1 MMKKYFLSALMTVI
15 SMTIHAQA
23 TDNRTQ
29 VLIETSMGNIKI
41 ALYNE
46 TPKHRDNFIK
56 LVKEGFYNGILFHR
70 VIPEFMVQAGDPTSK
85 RAKPGELLGGGDL
98 DYTVPSEV
106 VFPKYYHKH
115 GALAAAQDENAVNN
129 ASSACQF
136 YIVTGKTFG
145 PRMLDKMLT
154 ELTEKSGG
162 KIQFTDEI
170 KNDYKTIGGA
180 PHLDGQYTVF
190 GEVTEGMDVV
200 DLIQNAEKD
209 QNDRPLQDI
218 KIIKAHILST
228 AK

>member
-1 MMKKYFLSALMTVI
+1 
-15 SMTIHAQA
+15 
-23 TDNRTQ
+23 
-29 VLIETSMGNIKI
+29 
-41 ALYNE
+41 
-46 TPKHRDNFIK
+46 
-56 LVKEGFYNGILFHR
+56 
-70 VIPEFMVQAGDPTSK
+70 
-85 RAKPGELLGGGDL
+85 
-98 DYTVPSEV
+98 
-106 VFPKYYHKH
+106 
-115 GALAAAQDENAVNN
+115 
-129 ASSACQF
+129 
-136 YIVTGKTFG
+136 
-145 PRMLDKMLT
+145 MLDKMLT